1 MKRFLALL
9 IAFTMLPLV
18 AFGPAVAASDVE
30 LIDAG
35 YTHQTSNKLVH
46 WEVMND
52 GTVLTV
58 DVEGN
63 LTVNA
68 FSNGILVPLWNLD
81 LAVSAN
87 GARLDDAQLLTAVAH
102 DGGVLVVHMDL
113 QIANRNI
120 STDAPVNDMDWD
132 SEGDLWLA
140 HFAGRRRAEEYAS
153 DGATGTFSPPVQ
165 TGFNSFVVLADGRM
179 ALGGYDSKVHISDNG
194 GTLLTTLT
202 EPGGII
208 NALFEDHDGHL
219 IVGAANG
226 AIYRY
231 DTNSWAVE
239 TLALSH
245 GSSII
250 HLEELD
256 NSTYIAGTQNGKLTM
271 IDGATFV
278 EGETYTSQGAVTGS
292 AIPFTGEVYIV
303 TSFLSYSKIRL
314 YDLDTDG
321 DGVTDTNDAFPN
333 EITQWYDEDLD
344 GYGDNIDGFMGD
356 QFPNDGTQFV
366 DADGDGHGDN
376 PAGTEGDLFPN
387 NADQW
392 EDMDGDGYGDNE
404 QGLDGDMFPEEPTQ
418 WMDSDLDGYG
428 SNPNGL
434 MPDACPTTNGFS
446 KYDRYGCSD
455 TDLDGYSNPDDG
467 FGVEQGADAL
477 PSQGTQWLD
486 QDGDGFGDNT
496 TGLLPDAC
504 PWEYGNSTRAWIP
517 NATSASGFVEVI
529 SNGCEDLDGDGWVDR
544 TESIGMDTDPD
555 EHFDAD
561 KDGVGSNTDYDDSRP
576 LVQTE
581 TDHCMLNFDDLSD
594 ACMGWRSEAYQSYLS
609 RDKDA
614 NESDYSYAAWNA
626 SKNAGLLDSGLDVD
640 SNTLKQVIAVGGVAF
655 ALLSLIIVGVG
666 AVSKRRK
673 SQANIKIYGTALP
686 PDKGTNTASVEA
698 LQGTAGLS
706 AQGGVESDSAWDED
720 VVSLDFTVN
729 DEDLNVDDASSESI
743 DASTLYGEEDSL
755 EAIAGMPAPVAAEE
769 PPSEQAAEVPA
780 AAPPIPATGLPEGW
794 TTDQWKWYGQEWLD
808 KQK

>member
-256 NSTYIAGTQNGKLTM
+256 NSTYIAGTQNGKLTV
-271 IDGATFV
+271 IDGAAFV

-686 PDKGTNTASVEA
+686 PDKGTKTASVEA
-698 LQGTAGLS
+698 LEGTAGLS

>member
-256 NSTYIAGTQNGKLTM
+256 NSTYIAGTQNGKLTV

-686 PDKGTNTASVEA
+686 PDKGTKTASVEA
-698 LQGTAGLS
+698 LEGTAGLS

>member
-256 NSTYIAGTQNGKLTM
+256 NSTYIAGTQNGKLTV
-271 IDGATFV
+271 IDGAAFV

-561 KDGVGSNTDYDDSRP
+561 KDGVGSNTDYDDNRP

-686 PDKGTNTASVEA
+686 PDKGTKTASVEA
-698 LQGTAGLS
+698 LEGTAGLS

>member
-698 LQGTAGLS
+698 LEGTAGLS

-769 PPSEQAAEVPA
+769 PTSEQAAEVPA

>member
-686 PDKGTNTASVEA
+686 PDKGTKTASVEA
-698 LQGTAGLS
+698 LEGTAGLS

>member
-18 AFGPAVAASDVE
+18 ALCPVVAASDVE

-68 FSNGILVPLWNLD
+68 FSKGVLVPLWNLD
-81 LAVSAN
+81 LDVSAN

-102 DGGVLVVHMDL
+102 DAGVFVVHMDL

-120 STDAPVNDMDWD
+120 STDAPVNDLDWD

-140 HFAGRRRAEEYAS
+140 HFAGRRRAEEYAF
-153 DGATGTFSPPVQ
+153 DGPTGTFSPPIQ
-165 TGFNSFVVLADGRM
+165 SGFNSFVVLDDGRM
-179 ALGGYDSKVHISDNG
+179 ALGGYDTKVHVADNG

-202 EPGGII
+202 EPGGIV
-208 NALFEDHDGHL
+208 NALIQDHDGNL
-219 IVGAANG
+219 IVGSSNG

-256 NSTYIAGTQNGKLTM
+256 NSTYIAGSQNGKLTM
-271 IDGATFV
+271 IDGATFA
-278 EGETYTSQGAVTGS
+278 EGETYVSQGAVAGS
-292 AIPFTGEVYIV
+292 ASPFTGEVYIV

-333 EITQWYDEDLD
+333 EITQWSDADLD
-344 GYGDNIDGFMGD
+344 GYGDNINGFMGD
-356 QFPNDGTQFV
+356 RFPSDGTQYV

-387 NADQW
+387 NAEQW
-392 EDMDGDGYGDNE
+392 QDMDGDGYGDNA

-455 TDLDGYSNPDDG
+455 TDLDGYSNPDEN

-496 TGLLPDAC
+496 SGLLPDAC
-504 PWEYGNSTRAWIP
+504 PWEFGNSTRAWIP
-517 NATSASGFVEVI
+517 NATSASGFIEVA

-544 TESIGMDTDPD
+544 TESIGMETDPD

-561 KDGVGSNTDYDDSRP
+561 KDGVGSNSDYDDSRP

-581 TDHCMLNFDDLSD
+581 TDHCMLNFDDVSD
-594 ACMGWRSEAYQSYLS
+594 ACMGWRSEDYQSYLS
-609 RDKDA
+609 REKDA

-626 SKNAGLLDSGLDVD
+626 SKNAGLLDSGSEVD

-655 ALLSLIIVGVG
+655 ALLSLVIVGVA

-686 PDKGTNTASVEA
+686 PNQSTKSASVEA
-698 LQGTAGLS
+698 LEGTAGLS
-706 AQGGVESDSAWDED
+706 AQGGVESDSAWDDD

-729 DEDLNVDDASSESI
+729 DGDLDVDDESSESI
-743 DASTLYGEEDSL
+743 DASSLYGEDDSL
-755 EAIAGMPAPVAAEE
+755 EAIAGMPAPVAAEK
-769 PPSEQAAEVPA
+769 PTSEEAAEVPA
-780 AAPPIPATGLPEGW
+780 AAPPIPASGLPEGW
-794 TTDQWKWYGQEWLD
+794 TMDQWKWYGQEWLD